1 MALMDEN
8 GSNGF
13 YMPVAPA
20 YSNNNGNGNNGN
32 GFGQDG
38 WWIILLFIFLAA
50 LGNGFGGGFGGGGS
64 QPIIMTDGASGGT
77 GRTRTRTRTPR
88 RDGMG
93 RYSRADGSEHIVKK
107 LESLMREASD
117 AEVRDAISTAID
129 AISVG

>member
-1 MALMDEN
+1 MEYINDLYDLCEVISDKIAEAN
-8 GSNGF
+8 EK
-13 YMPVAPA
+13 
-20 YSNNNGNGNNGN
+20 
-32 GFGQDG
+32 
-38 WWIILLFIFLAA
+38 IRR
-50 LGNGFGGGFGGGGS
+50 GGGELSGGDVDYIDKLTHTLKSIKAIIAMEKADSDGGWS
-64 QPIIMTDGASGGT
+64 SATRGGT

>member
-1 MALMDEN
+1 MEYINDLYDLCEVISDKIAEAN
-8 GSNGF
+8 EK
-13 YMPVAPA
+13 
-20 YSNNNGNGNNGN
+20 
-32 GFGQDG
+32 
-38 WWIILLFIFLAA
+38 IRR
-50 LGNGFGGGFGGGGS
+50 GGGELSGGDVDYIDKLTHTLKSIKAVIAMEESDSDGGWS
-64 QPIIMTDGASGGT
+64 SAPRGGT

-107 LESLMREASD
+107 LESIMREASD

>member
-1 MALMDEN
+1 MAVEYLANPVQAVALNAPVLMDASIPCTRGYVYHED
-8 GSNGF
+8 GTGIF
-13 YMPVAPA
+13 ILRGIV
-20 YSNNNGNGNNGN
+20 NNACANYATYQLTFNGN
-32 GFGQDG
+32 
-38 WWIILLFIFLAA
+38 IA
-50 LGNGFGGGFGGGGS
+50 L
-64 QPIIMTDGASGGT
+64 PRGGT

>member
-1 MALMDEN
+1 MEYINDLYDLCEVISDKIAEAN
-8 GSNGF
+8 EK
-13 YMPVAPA
+13 
-20 YSNNNGNGNNGN
+20 
-32 GFGQDG
+32 
-38 WWIILLFIFLAA
+38 IRR
-50 LGNGFGGGFGGGGS
+50 GGGELSGGDVDYIDKLTHTLKSIKAIIAMEEADSDGGGWS
-64 QPIIMTDGASGGT
+64 SAPRGGT

-129 AISVG
+129 AISVS

>member
-1 MALMDEN
+1 MKYINDLYDLCEVISDKIAEAN
-8 GSNGF
+8 EK
-13 YMPVAPA
+13 
-20 YSNNNGNGNNGN
+20 
-32 GFGQDG
+32 
-38 WWIILLFIFLAA
+38 IRR
-50 LGNGFGGGFGGGGS
+50 GGGELSGGDVDYIDKLTHTLKSIKAVIAMEEADSDGGWS
-64 QPIIMTDGASGGT
+64 SAPRGGT
-77 GRTRTRTRTPR
+77 GRTRTRTPR

>member
-1 MALMDEN
+1 MEYINDLYDLCEVISDKIAEAN
-8 GSNGF
+8 EK
-13 YMPVAPA
+13 
-20 YSNNNGNGNNGN
+20 
-32 GFGQDG
+32 
-38 WWIILLFIFLAA
+38 IRR
-50 LGNGFGGGFGGGGS
+50 GGGELSGGDVDYIDKLTHTLKS
-64 QPIIMTDGASGGT
+64 IKAIIAMEEADSDVGWSYAPRGGT

-129 AISVG
+129 AISVD

>member
-1 MALMDEN
+1 MEYINDLYDLCEVISDKIAEAN
-8 GSNGF
+8 EK
-13 YMPVAPA
+13 
-20 YSNNNGNGNNGN
+20 
-32 GFGQDG
+32 
-38 WWIILLFIFLAA
+38 IRR
-50 LGNGFGGGFGGGGS
+50 GGGELSGGDVDYIDKLTHTLKSIKDGGWS
-64 QPIIMTDGASGGT
+64 SAPRGGT

>member
-1 MALMDEN
+1 MEYINDLYDLCEVISDKIAEAN
-8 GSNGF
+8 EK
-13 YMPVAPA
+13 
-20 YSNNNGNGNNGN
+20 
-32 GFGQDG
+32 
-38 WWIILLFIFLAA
+38 IRR
-50 LGNGFGGGFGGGGS
+50 GGGELSGGDVDYIDKLTHTLKSIKAVIAMEEADSDGGWS
-64 QPIIMTDGASGGT
+64 SAPRGGT

-93 RYSRADGSEHIVKK
+93 YYSRADGSEHIVKK